1 MIPHEY
7 WKRELRH
14 DGVRFPAPFVP
25 RGVHLRKKGTST
37 GGIDLLNE
45 KEAQEFAVLFGRFLT
60 PKTTSKTP
68 TKGRSYDAT
77 FRQNFWA
84 DWQPLVRSQAAKAR
98 LAHTDVDDWDWP
110 AVAQEYAETQKDK
123 TQKDKTQ
130 KDTTTVIMDGMQY
143 TAARGALV
151 DSPGIFVSHDPN
163 SPWRGRIRKRLT
175 PADVTLN
182 RTAPLTPKLRTDP
195 SKKTNN
201 SSEKTIVNKGVSWI
215 ASWKDAL
222 SGKQKYVYLEAA
234 DASSASSASPTA
246 RSMASK
252 FHKAEA
258 YGAQRAL
265 LLRTALLR
273 HMRGKGEDL
282 HDIKRVQCAVCFHM
296 LDAFAVRPGH
306 DRDGGTRGMV
316 SLRVE
321 NVAIRPTTNRIHLD
335 FVGKD
340 SVRFMGAAAV
350 PKQVVS
356 IMGKLLGREDTQG
369 GTPRKRKNDLVFD
382 AITATDLNAYLSGL
396 MPGLTAKV
404 IRTFR
409 ASYHFEK
416 ALARLRST
424 PQENDGHKQVAIKVF
439 RLAAVHAA
447 ALCNHQ
453 RITQQCNAAYAPV
466 RSGGIDQIA
475 VRLSRRIEYEV
486 DEEDITPTNRTTPTS
501 TSTLTSTSTAG
512 MQCWAPNT
520 TLSNY
525 IDPRCIFAFA
535 KRHGVPV
542 ENLVP
547 PKLAAKMRWA
557 AGEGR
562 PKFYYV

>member
-25 RGVHLRKKGTST
+25 RAVHLRQKGASA
-37 GGIDLLNE
+37 GGIDLLSE
-45 KEAQEFAVLFGRFLT
+45 KDAQEFAVLFGSLMT
-60 PKTTSKTP
+60 PKTTS
-68 TKGRSYDAT
+68 KGRSYDAT

-98 LAHTDVDDWDWP
+98 LAQTHVDDWDWP
-110 AVAQEYAETQKDK
+110 AVAQEYAESQKSTNTQTHTTQKVPK
-123 TQKDKTQ
+123 VPTRPRRPMA
-130 KDTTTVIMDGMQY
+130 VIMDGREY
-143 TAARGALV
+143 TASRGALV

-182 RTAPLTPKLRTDP
+182 RTAPLTPKLRNGS

-201 SSEKTIVNKGVSWI
+201 LEKTIVNKGVSWI

-222 SGKQKYVYLEAA
+222 SGKQKYVYLEA
-234 DASSASSASPTA
+234 SSNSASSTSPTA

-258 YGAQRAL
+258 YGAQRSL

-273 HMRGKGEDL
+273 HMRGNGEDL
-282 HDIKRVQCAVCFHM
+282 LDIKRVQCAVCFHM

-321 NVAIRPTTNRIHLD
+321 NVAIRPTCNRVHLD

-350 PKQVVS
+350 PKQVVT
-356 IMGKLLGREDTQG
+356 IMGKLLGR
-369 GTPRKRKNDLVFD
+369 GTRRKRKNDLVFD
-382 AITATDLNAYLSGL
+382 AISATDLNAYLCGL

-424 PQENDGHKQVAIKVF
+424 PNDGHKQVAIRVF

-453 RITQQCNAAYAPV
+453 RITQPCNAAYAPV

-475 VRLSRRIEYEV
+475 ARLSRRIDYEV
-486 DEEDITPTNRTTPTS
+486 DEEDNTPTNRTTS
-501 TSTLTSTSTAG
+501 TSTSTAG
-512 MQCWAPNT
+512 MQCWAPKT

-542 ENLVP
+542 ESLVP

-562 PKFYYV
+562 PKLYYV